1 MARKRTHG
9 EGFATRAIHAGERPD
24 PVTHAH
30 NTPIYATATFAFDTA
45 AEKEAA
51 VDAAMAWDPTSY
63 FYSRTGNPTTRA
75 LEEKLASLDG
85 ADDCVVASSGMACV
99 SSTLLAH
106 LGSGD
111 HVVVGDELF
120 VITKVLLE
128 DDFPRRGIG
137 VTPVDMTDLAAVEA
151 AITPATK
158 VLFFETATNPR
169 LRVADI
175 DALAALG
182 HRRGLIVVAD
192 NTFLAPALLRPIEH
206 GADLVVHAAT
216 KWLSGHGD
224 AVLGAVTG
232 RRALLDPIRK
242 QVDTLG
248 QAASPFASWLVL
260 RGVRSLPLRSRAASA
275 NAIQLAQFL
284 EAQQKVEWV
293 RYPGLTSHPDHA
305 TAKRLI
311 DGPGGGMLTFKPRGG
326 VEGMAAFTDHL
337 ALCDLGVSLGD
348 VFTPLAFFQ
357 DSQIVAG
364 RHCCLQIYPATVH
377 GTGDATSVLRL
388 SPLTGNQGLQLNRTP
403 GTVLRAFRENFL
415 KFDIFRVVGCSAEA
429 FFPVFRGFDEF
440 VQHRG
445 VVCHGWSPE

>member
-1 MARKRTHG
+1 MANSRQRTHG

-51 VDAAMAWDPTSY
+51 VDAAMEWDPTSY

-85 ADDCVVASSGMACV
+85 AEDCVVASSGMACV

-120 VITKVLLE
+120 VSRASCSRTTS
-128 DDFPRRGIG
+128 RGG
-137 VTPVDMTDLAAVEA
+137 GSASRPVDMTDLAAVEA

-182 HRRGLIVVAD
+182 HRHGLIVVAD

-224 AVLGAVTG
+224 AVSAPSPARAPCSTRSASRSTRSAR
-232 RRALLDPIRK
+232 RRA
-242 QVDTLG
+242 
-248 QAASPFASWLVL
+248 
-260 RGVRSLPLRSRAASA
+260 RSRAGSCCVACARSRSARAPPRRTRSAS
-275 NAIQLAQFL
+275 
-284 EAQQKVEWV
+284 
-293 RYPGLTSHPDHA
+293 RSSSRRSRRSSGSA
-305 TAKRLI
+305 TRASRR
-311 DGPGGGMLTFKPRGG
+311 TR
-326 VEGMAAFTDHL
+326 T
-337 ALCDLGVSLGD
+337 
-348 VFTPLAFFQ
+348 TP
-357 DSQIVAG
+357 SRAG
-364 RHCCLQIYPATVH
+364 
-377 GTGDATSVLRL
+377 S
-388 SPLTGNQGLQLNRTP
+388 
-403 GTVLRAFRENFL
+403 
-415 KFDIFRVVGCSAEA
+415 
-429 FFPVFRGFDEF
+429 
-440 VQHRG
+440 
-445 VVCHGWSPE
+445 

>member
-1 MARKRTHG
+1 VPRERTHG
-9 EGFATRAIHAGERPD
+9 RGFGTRAIHAGEQPD

-51 VDAAMAWDPTSY
+51 VDRAMEWDPTSY
-63 FYSRTGNPTTRA
+63 FYSRTANPTTRA

-85 ADDCVVASSGMACV
+85 AEEAVVAASGMACV

-106 LGSGD
+106 LGQGD

-120 VITKVLLE
+120 VITRVLLE

-182 HRRGLIVVAD
+182 HRHGLIVVAD

-224 AVLGAVTG
+224 AVSGAVTG
-232 RRALLDPIRK
+232 SAELLKPIRK

-260 RGVRSLPLRSRAASA
+260 RGVRSLALRSRQASL
-275 NAIQLAQFL
+275 NALRLAEFL
-284 EAQQKVEWV
+284 ESESKVEWV
-293 RYPGLTSHPDHA
+293 RYPGLPSHPDHA
-305 TAKRLI
+305 VATRLI
-311 DGPGGGMLTFKPRGG
+311 EGPGGGMLSFRMHRGIDD
-326 VEGMAAFTDHL
+326 MAAFTDHL
-337 ALCDLGVSLGD
+337 QLCDIGVSLGD
-348 VFTPLAFFQ
+348 VFTL
-357 DSQIVAG
+357 V
-364 RHCCLQIYPATVH
+364 YPQPKR
-377 GTGDATSVLRL
+377 D
-388 SPLTGNQGLQLNRTP
+388 GL
-403 GTVLRAFRENFL
+403 
-415 KFDIFRVVGCSAEA
+415 IRVSVGCEDVDDLIED
-429 FFPVFRGFDEF
+429 FERGFSF
-440 VQHRG
+440 VR
-445 VVCHGWSPE
+445 